1 MDFHRVFDGP
11 PVAKEPRAG
20 VVKLV
25 DAPDSKSG
33 GGNSMGVRLPP
44 PAPFLH
50 IPSCQTAPDRGE
62 RSSEMKP
69 MLVSVILLLLLVGSA
84 MAIPPAP
91 WEADELIGK
100 EAPGFVLSGLSGESV
115 SLKDHKGKVV
125 IVNFWA
131 TWCPPCRMEIPGMNE
146 LYGKLGEKGL
156 VIIGISSDPN
166 IATIEKYLE
175 SQPINFIVLH
185 DPDNRVAEKDYKV
198 YSLPTSYVIDRDGV
212 LIRKIFGAYD
222 WASKESFDT
231 FSKLLEKK
239 H

>member
-1 MDFHRVFDGP
+1 
-11 PVAKEPRAG
+11 
-20 VVKLV
+20 
-25 DAPDSKSG
+25 
-33 GGNSMGVRLPP
+33 
-44 PAPFLH
+44 
-50 IPSCQTAPDRGE
+50 
-62 RSSEMKP
+62 MKP

-156 VIIGISSDPN
+156 IIIGISSDPN